1 MEQLNLFDGI
11 DDTKFPA
18 YHLQNPHLYDLF
30 KKYTMEAI
38 SSGRNNFSA
47 EAIINRMRWDS
58 LVSGND
64 SFKINNTY
72 KAFYARMFM
81 NEFVQHKGFFRTRKS
96 KFDSVVKKNALR

>member
-11 DDTKFPA
+11 NDDKFPA
-18 YHLQNPHLYDLF
+18 YHLENLHIYDLF

-38 SSGRNNFSA
+38 ASGRSHFSA

-81 NEFVQHKGFFRTRKS
+81 NEYRQYGGFFRTRKS
-96 KFDSVVKKNALR
+96 KFDLIVKENALR